1 MNTVIKNAIKE
12 FNEFKHPKEHIYAF
26 KDYSGEWKEERA
38 FLVITC
44 DYEVVDQDDRVK
56 CNIHYKDNFNGSYQF
71 NRWLRRYD
79 FEFAFYN
86 EKVGYLYLKTMF
98 D

>member
-79 FEFAFYN
+79 FEFAFYD
-86 EKVGYLYLKTMF
+86 EKVGYLYLKMMF

>member
-86 EKVGYLYLKTMF
+86 EKVGYLYLKIMF

>member
-56 CNIHYKDNFNGSYQF
+56 CNIHYKDNFNGSHQF

-79 FEFAFYN
+79 FEFAFYD
-86 EKVGYLYLKTMF
+86 EKVGYLYLKMMF

>member
-1 MNTVIKNAIKE
+1 MNTVIKNAIKD
-12 FNEFKHPKEHIYAF
+12 FNEFKHPKENIYTF
-26 KDYSGEWKEERA
+26 KEYCSQWKEQRA

-56 CNIHYKDNFNGSYQF
+56 CNIHYKDNFFGSYKF

-79 FEFAFYN
+79 FEFQFHD
-86 EKVGYLYLKTMF
+86 EKEGYIYLKILF